1 MTSEAFKRQFE
12 ALSADYRRRLPE
24 KFAKLDNL
32 WHALKSGSLAPAR
45 LVDLQRELHSLV
57 GTAKTLGVPA
67 VTESARIAESFIEP
81 FSAQGMIPGA
91 AEQIEFERL
100 LDALKLSAA
109 EP

>member
-1 MTSEAFKRQFE
+1 MTSEAFKQQFE

-45 LVDLQRELHSLV
+45 MVDLQRELHTLV

-67 VTESARIAESFIEP
+67 VTESARVAESFLEP
-81 FSAQGMIPGA
+81 FTAQCAIPGP
-91 AEQIEFERL
+91 AEQIEFDLL
-100 LDALKLSAA
+100 LDALKQSAA

>member
-1 MTSEAFKRQFE
+1 MTPEVFKQQLE

-32 WHALKSGSLAPAR
+32 WDALTSGSSTPAR
-45 LVDLQRELHSLV
+45 IVDLQRELHTLV

-67 VTESARIAESFIEP
+67 VTETARAAETFLEP
-81 FSAQGMIPGA
+81 FCARCMIPGPT
-91 AEQIEFERL
+91 EQIEFCRL
-100 LDALKLSAA
+100 LKALKQSAA